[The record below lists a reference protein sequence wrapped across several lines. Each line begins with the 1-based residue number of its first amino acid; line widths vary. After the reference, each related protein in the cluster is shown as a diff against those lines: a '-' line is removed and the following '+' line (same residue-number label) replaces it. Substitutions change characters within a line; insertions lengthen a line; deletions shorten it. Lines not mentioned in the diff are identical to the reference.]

1 MMRRWRVLRERG
13 RPGVRRTRDEP
24 ARGGNQ
30 VPPNEVAGM
39 FDRIAPVYDRLN
51 TLMTGGADGRWRRA
65 AVAAAALRPGGS
77 AIDVACG
84 TGKLT
89 VALAERVGPF
99 GRVVGVDLSAG
110 MLERAWLTR
119 PDLVQVAFIEGDAL
133 ALPFEDGGFDAAT
146 IAFGLRNL
154 ADFESGFRE
163 LARVVRPGGRV
174 VCLELTLPRPRWW
187 GRLFHGTFRRIAPV
201 LGGLAGARDAYRYL
215 PVSLDGFPDADE
227 VAGTM
232 RAAGLL
238 GVRYRR
244 LGLGSVAVHV
254 GVVAGDPAHE

>member
-1 MMRRWRVLRERG
+1 
-13 RPGVRRTRDEP
+13 
-24 ARGGNQ
+24 
-30 VPPNEVAGM
+30 
-39 FDRIAPVYDRLN
+39 
-51 TLMTGGADGRWRRA
+51 
-65 AVAAAALRPGGS
+65 
-77 AIDVACG
+77 VACG

-110 MLERAWLTR
+110 MLERARLTR

-154 ADFESGFRE
+154 ADFEAGFRE
-163 LARVVRPGGRV
+163 LARVVHPGGRV

-187 GRLFHGTFRRIAPV
+187 GWLFHGTFRRVTPV

-215 PVSLDGFPDADE
+215 PMSLDGFPDADAM
-227 VAGTM
+227 AGTM

-244 LGLGSVAVHV
+244 LGLGTVAMHV
-254 GVVAGDPAHE
+254 GVVAGDPARE